1 MLDCFPLP
9 EIAFPEDR
17 TVGPGSRQGEDVK
30 KNVGQVLT
38 PSAQCTDGT
47 TTSFQDIFA
56 TMLLS
61 IRNGGQLL
69 PGIITFGETW
79 GLLVF
84 FIYGVIVSG
93 VEFVFNYG
101 K

>member
-1 MLDCFPLP
+1 
-9 EIAFPEDR
+9 
-17 TVGPGSRQGEDVK
+17 
-30 KNVGQVLT
+30 
-38 PSAQCTDGT
+38 
-47 TTSFQDIFA
+47 
-56 TMLLS
+56 MLLS
-61 IRNGGQLL
+61 TGNGGQLL